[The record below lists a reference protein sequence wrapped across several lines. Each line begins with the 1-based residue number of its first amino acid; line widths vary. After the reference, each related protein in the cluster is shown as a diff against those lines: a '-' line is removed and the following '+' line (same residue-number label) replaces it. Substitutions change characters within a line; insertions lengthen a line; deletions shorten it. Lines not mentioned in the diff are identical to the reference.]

1 MDYVS
6 LCHKVPDAMLATPR
20 QMSISKS
27 APTSIHQDFPNP
39 TNIFKLFL
47 TYIYILAFMQQ
58 GNKQRMDQSVTEAT
72 AQGSPPSRACRS
84 TLATEPL
91 AGGK

>member
-1 MDYVS
+1 
-6 LCHKVPDAMLATPR
+6 
-20 QMSISKS
+20 
-27 APTSIHQDFPNP
+27 
-39 TNIFKLFL
+39 
-47 TYIYILAFMQQ
+47 MQQ

-72 AQGSPPSRACRS
+72 AQGSPPCRACRS